1 MFTPTQ
7 VTTRD
12 LLRNYK
18 RVINRVKT
26 TKDPAVVVSQK
37 EPQVAIVSLADLEAL
52 RDLRY
57 RDSGRVLRE
66 TAHRV
71 RAVLKDEHL
80 PVDLSVHHDDYLWGE
95 EGSSNPQD
103 A

>member
-1 MFTPTQ
+1 MFTTTN

-18 RVINRVKT
+18 RVINQVKT
-26 TKDPAVVVSQK
+26 TKEPAVVVSQK
-37 EPQVAIVSLADLEAL
+37 KPQVAIVSLADLEAL
-52 RDLRY
+52 RDLRH

-66 TAHRV
+66 TARRV

-80 PVDLSVHHDDYLWGE
+80 PADLSVHHDEYLWGDKE
-95 EGSSNPQD
+95 NAHLQD